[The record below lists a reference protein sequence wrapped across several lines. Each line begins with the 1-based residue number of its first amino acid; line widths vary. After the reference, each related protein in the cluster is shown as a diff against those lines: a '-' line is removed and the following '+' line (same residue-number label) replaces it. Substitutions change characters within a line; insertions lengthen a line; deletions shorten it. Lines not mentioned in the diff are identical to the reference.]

1 MKSQNNTGKMCIFLF
16 FILKMEPKLS
26 ECLVLR
32 DFLSD
37 VNKDANEWIL
47 LHCYYRKNCS
57 ACGINSKLEKKSF

>member
-1 MKSQNNTGKMCIFLF
+1 MKSQNNTSKMCIFLF

-47 LHCYYRKNCS
+47 FCIVIIVKIVVRLQSVLNF
-57 ACGINSKLEKKSF
+57 KKS

>member
-1 MKSQNNTGKMCIFLF
+1 MYIVLVFIFF
-16 FILKMEPKLS
+16 YVLKIEPKLS

-47 LHCYYRKNCS
+47 FCIVIIVKIVVRLQSVLNF
-57 ACGINSKLEKKSF
+57 KKS